1 MIDEVEVPESVY
13 NSNAIENSTLTLEET
28 ERILL
33 EQVLSRNVS
42 VREIF
47 EAKNLAR
54 VTEYKRT
61 KAKDSELSKDL
72 ILLLHQMLIGGIND
86 DIAGR
91 FREQGEYVRVGTHIA
106 PAPEHVERMIDE
118 ILVEYSSDLGSY
130 CLDKI
135 ARFHLDFETIHPFCD
150 GNGRLGRVLI
160 NFQLIQL
167 GLPRLIIRN
176 SEKERYY
183 QAFRDYEGRQVT
195 RTMEDILALALVE
208 SLHKRLSYLQGEA
221 IIRLSDYIKQ
231 HGLSAPA
238 VTNAARR
245 QTIPAFRE
253 KGVWKIGEG
262 VRSMNNS
269 NAVRSSRDG
278 DQFHY
283 LWAARRCLRLLS
295 PTDDLVAISI
305 EEPSARETRLGESLE
320 AGVDQI
326 DVGEYYGSENLQE
339 ATLVRYIQLKHSTQN
354 PTVAWTSSGLEK
366 TIRGFSE
373 RYQEFEKCND
383 FTACIEFCFISN
395 RPISVNLMEAV
406 EDAASETSSR
416 HPNILK
422 KLEDFTSL
430 NGERLSAF
438 CRLLKLKGGQGGLL
452 ASAGRP
458 SPRN

>member
-1 MIDEVEVPESVY
+1 MRYNNDMATTEPIKSRIQDLKRAYDTLRQGKESLLSMIDEVEVPESVY
-13 NSNAIENSTLTLEET
+13 NSNAIENSTLNLEET

-33 EQVLSRNVS
+33 DQMLSRNVS
-42 VREIF
+42 VREVF

-54 VTEYKRT
+54 VTEYKRA
-61 KAKDSELSKDL
+61 KAKDSELTKDL

-86 DIAGR
+86 AIAGR

-130 CLDKI
+130 FLDKI

-183 QAFRDYEGRQVT
+183 QAFRDYGGRQTT
-195 RTMEDILALALVE
+195 RTMEDILALGLVE

-262 VRSMNNS
+262 FV
-269 NAVRSSRDG
+269 
-278 DQFHY
+278 
-283 LWAARRCLRLLS
+283 
-295 PTDDLVAISI
+295 P
-305 EEPSARETRLGESLE
+305 
-320 AGVDQI
+320 
-326 DVGEYYGSENLQE
+326 
-339 ATLVRYIQLKHSTQN
+339 
-354 PTVAWTSSGLEK
+354 
-366 TIRGFSE
+366 
-373 RYQEFEKCND
+373 
-383 FTACIEFCFISN
+383 
-395 RPISVNLMEAV
+395 
-406 EDAASETSSR
+406 
-416 HPNILK
+416 
-422 KLEDFTSL
+422 
-430 NGERLSAF
+430 
-438 CRLLKLKGGQGGLL
+438 
-452 ASAGRP
+452 
-458 SPRN
+458 